1 MAELE
6 WVSSGGLPPELEE
19 WPTWTDV
26 SRDPMQGPLRRMP
39 WRAPIWD
46 GGASGSKFMPGLM
59 RKHTAFWDDVVLPG
73 HHLREA
79 LESYV
84 RDGVSVHKFLV
95 KSHKGTS
102 VDSPYNGDKFPGAVL
117 ANLIPPAHAASVKA
131 EVRALIAR
139 GCLVKWTN
147 VRAPAG
153 RERPRMIQAF
163 SVEETKLR
171 LIYDAR
177 ASNKACKRTPLSMD
191 TVGRVSQVSSEG
203 CFQSSLDNSLDGY
216 SGCGTRT

>member
-1 MAELE
+1 MR
-6 WVSSGGLPPELEE
+6 GLL
-19 WPTWTDV
+19 
-26 SRDPMQGPLRRMP
+26 
-39 WRAPIWD
+39 
-46 GGASGSKFMPGLM
+46 
-59 RKHTAFWDDVVLPG
+59 RKHAAFWDEVDVSG
-73 HHLREA
+73 HHIHEA
-79 LESYV
+79 LGSYV
-84 RDGVSVHKFLV
+84 RDGVSVHEFLV
-95 KSHKGTS
+95 GSHKGTP
-102 VDSPYNGDKFPGAVL
+102 VDSLYNGDKCSGAVL
-117 ANLIPPAHAASVKA
+117 ANRIPPAHAAFVKA
-131 EVRALIAR
+131 EMRALIAR
-139 GCLVKWTN
+139 GCVVKWTDA
-147 VRAPAG
+147 RGPAG